1 MTEKL
6 KLSTTEF
13 FLRYQSIV
21 LQSSG
26 EKIDDQQED
35 TVRMQQQ
42 ILRTDIKENV

>member
-6 KLSTTEF
+6 KLLTTGF
-13 FLRYQSIV
+13 FLHYQSIV
-21 LQSSG
+21 LLLSG
-26 EKIDDQQED
+26 EKIDDQQKD